1 MYPSSQSFFKPVPIE
16 DYEAILLQCELKER
30 KVLTELKSQQLSPS
44 QQSPTSPSST
54 TLSHNPCIQFQSFYS
69 FYMENCAKVL
79 AFNEPLSL
87 LIWES
92 IIPQMAQTS
101 CMVSSSL
108 TALSARM
115 MCNSLQRQDKT
126 GCPINLDLLLQAQ
139 KSFYEAIGE
148 FSTGVSNIP
157 IERIDEFIVTS
168 YILSIFSIATPE
180 IIPSISCDPVFPDI
194 FMITRGWGNLKDLS
208 HQTTGASQI
217 KMSPV
222 KMIYS
227 EDLTQWLST
236 DELLAIYPY
245 NTRQPELSYFDPLLD
260 QIDSFVKGK
269 TTLAPLMGC
278 ASEYSQSVESS
289 PQSDSE
295 LSSVGSYFSDFNI
308 IESGPQSDNSS
319 FGNTPTGPTA
329 PGFANISITS
339 DEASVYSNVILN
351 YKHILTRSLT
361 CKRLHTLMGLF
372 NIPMDAAYL
381 KYVRQYY
388 PMALVILAYV
398 FSMLYAVVH
407 HLFGLEKSKPLR
419 PRVMEIVALAPE
431 EWAPAFTWPLRAM
444 EGVLHDGLR
453 AYLAE
458 MI

>member
-1 MYPSSQSFFKPVPIE
+1 MHPSSQSFFKPVPIE

-30 KVLTELKSQQLSPS
+30 KVLTELKSRQLSPN
-44 QQSPTSPSST
+44 QQSPTSSSS
-54 TLSHNPCIQFQSFYS
+54 TLSHDPCLQFQSFYR
-69 FYMENCAKVL
+69 FYMDNCAKVL
-79 AFNEPLSL
+79 AFNDPLSL
-87 LIWES
+87 LVWES

-101 CMVSSSL
+101 CMVASSL
-108 TALSARM
+108 TALSARIM
-115 MCNSLQRQDKT
+115 SNSLQREEKPGGPT
-126 GCPINLDLLLQAQ
+126 YLDLLLQAQ

-148 FSTGVSNIP
+148 FSTDLRNIP
-157 IERIDEFIVTS
+157 NERIDEFIVTS
-168 YILSIFSIATPE
+168 YILSIFAIATPE
-180 IIPSISCDPVFPDI
+180 IIPSISCDPAFPDI
-194 FMITRGWGNLKDLS
+194 FMITRGWGNLKDLC
-208 HQTTGASQI
+208 HQTTGASQL

-227 EDLTQWLST
+227 EDLTKWLST

-260 QIDSFVKGK
+260 QINSFVKGK
-269 TTLAPLMGC
+269 TTLGPLMGC
-278 ASEYSQSVESS
+278 ASEYPYSVESS

-308 IESGPQSDNSS
+308 FESGPPSDNSS
-319 FGNTPTGPTA
+319 FGNTPTGLTA
-329 PGFANISITS
+329 SGFASISITPE
-339 DEASVYSNVILN
+339 EASVYSNVILN

-381 KYVRQYY
+381 KYVRQYH

-398 FSMLYAVVH
+398 LSMIYAVTH
-407 HLFGLEKSKPLR
+407 HLFGSEKSKQVL

-431 EWAPAFTWPLRAM
+431 EWAPAFTWPLRAVD
-444 EGVLHDGLR
+444 GVLHEGLQ